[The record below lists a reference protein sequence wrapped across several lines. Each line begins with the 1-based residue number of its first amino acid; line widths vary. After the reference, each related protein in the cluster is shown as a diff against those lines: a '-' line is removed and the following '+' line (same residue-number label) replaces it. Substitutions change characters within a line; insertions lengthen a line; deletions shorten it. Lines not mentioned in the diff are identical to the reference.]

1 MENAHEMKQ
10 VGSPWV
16 HTTLLHIFFSLLK
29 TLMRTQDLIMVEV
42 SRSKTTL
49 PFHLLHIY
57 ILLCGHT
64 FLNPGLA
71 EAGVELEHTD

>member
-1 MENAHEMKQ
+1 
-10 VGSPWV
+10 
-16 HTTLLHIFFSLLK
+16 
-29 TLMRTQDLIMVEV
+29 MRTQDLIMVEV

>member
-1 MENAHEMKQ
+1 
-10 VGSPWV
+10 
-16 HTTLLHIFFSLLK
+16 
-29 TLMRTQDLIMVEV
+29 MRTQDLIVVEV

-49 PFHLLHIY
+49 SFHLLCIS

-71 EAGVELEHTD
+71 EAEVEWSIVTNEVSRQRRVQQKTFCFCF